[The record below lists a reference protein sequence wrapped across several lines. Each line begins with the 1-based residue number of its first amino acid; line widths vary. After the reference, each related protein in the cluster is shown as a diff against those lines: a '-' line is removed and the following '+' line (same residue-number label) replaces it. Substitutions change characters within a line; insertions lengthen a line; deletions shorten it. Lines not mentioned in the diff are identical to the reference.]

1 MAMNSIIHDL
11 VRLQEVEFSCS
22 QEQTLS
28 PVYQE
33 TPFRTILV
41 LNPQTMESF
50 SIYLTSHQAEKLAHT
65 ILESI
70 RKDEKNPGAI

>member
-1 MAMNSIIHDL
+1 MNMNSIIHDL
-11 VRLQEVEFSCS
+11 VRLKDVEFRCS
-22 QEQTLS
+22 QEQTLFAL
-28 PVYQE
+28 YKE

-41 LNPQTMESF
+41 FNPQTMESF

-70 RKDEKNPGAI
+70 RKDKKTKVAI